1 MHHRLVSPI
10 RTVARPAALAA
21 GAFALGSIAVGV
33 SFASSGSAGAAA
45 APTPPATIT
54 SSAITKPPGTLAP
67 GRSVGASTITGLRVF
82 TNAHHGIA
90 LASTAQAQYPA
101 VTTNGGA
108 SWHTNGPALHV
119 NALQA
124 PLSVVYVGAASSKIY
139 FACCSGQVVDTTND
153 GGKHWWRA
161 VLGDV
166 VMSVVPRGNELIAF
180 AQVAASQTST
190 KGITWVYVSK
200 DGGKTWH
207 YDNAEGAF

>member
-1 MHHRLVSPI
+1 MHHRLISSI
-10 RTVARPAALAA
+10 RTLGKPAALAA
-21 GAFALGSIAVGV
+21 GAFALGSFAVGV
-33 SFASSGSAGAAA
+33 SFASSTSGAAA
-45 APTPPATIT
+45 SAPTPPATIT
-54 SSAITKPPGTLAP
+54 ASPITKPSGTLAP
-67 GRSVGASTITGLRVF
+67 GRSVGANTITGLRVF

-124 PLSVVYVGAASSKIY
+124 PLSVVYVGAASSKLY

-153 GGKHWWRA
+153 GGKHWWSA
-161 VLGDV
+161 VLGDL

-180 AQVAASQTST
+180 TQVAAGQNST
-190 KGITWVYVSK
+190 KAITWVYVSK
-200 DGGKTWH
+200 DGGKHWH
-207 YDNAEGAF
+207 YDNTEGAF